1 MYCMCPHACGMY
13 CVCCVCLCI
22 NMMYAFVWLYIY
34 MKVRVHVYVCSIY
47 VLVYTVDSK
56 LCMYMCGVC
65 V

>member
-1 MYCMCPHACGMY
+1 
-13 CVCCVCLCI
+13 
-22 NMMYAFVWLYIY
+22 MMYAFVWLYIY
-34 MKVRVHVYVCSIY
+34 VKVRVHVYVCSIY